1 MPRALVKPL
10 SLALLHTALPLA
22 AGEQG
27 NGVRVAGE
35 LPLHQQCTMCSI
47 LPASHIGSCGPAI
60 LRLLP
65 RPLLC
70 RRAERLRRASP
81 CALPLLSSP
90 LPCRWAEQPRR
101 ASPCAPL
108 PSSRRRCGLLTAPL
122 LPLLLPLLCR
132 RVERLRRASPCALP
146 LLSSPLPCRW
156 AERPR
161 RAQQNGKR
169 FFDLRERCALARIWH
184 LRALRLSAG

>member
-1 MPRALVKPL
+1 MRRLGCQARLQLEAHRLVLLRALVKLLGLSQTESPSSLALRLLPAFPARGVEVPHLWLPRALVKPL
-10 SLALLHTALPLA
+10 GLALLHTALPLA

-35 LPLHQQCTMCSI
+35 LPLHQRCTMCSM

-81 CALPLLSSP
+81 CAL
-90 LPCRWAEQPRR
+90 
-101 ASPCAPL
+101 
-108 PSSRRRCGLLTAPL
+108 
-122 LPLLLPLLCR
+122 
-132 RVERLRRASPCALP
+132 
-146 LLSSPLPCRW
+146 
-156 AERPR
+156 
-161 RAQQNGKR
+161 
-169 FFDLRERCALARIWH
+169 I
-184 LRALRLSAG
+184 